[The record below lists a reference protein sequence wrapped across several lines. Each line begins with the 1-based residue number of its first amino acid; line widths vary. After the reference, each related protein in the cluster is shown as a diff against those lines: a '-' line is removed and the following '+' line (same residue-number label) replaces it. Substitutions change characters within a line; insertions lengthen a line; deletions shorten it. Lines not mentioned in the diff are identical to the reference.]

1 MDGEH
6 LNYHHQHCVLGTLA
20 IGESVPLTH
29 ADRRRHLYL
38 IGKTGTG
45 KSTLLFNL
53 MMADLDFDRGFA
65 LLDPH
70 GDLAQAVADAVPSSR
85 TNDVLYF
92 DPADLSHPV
101 AFNPLERVLD
111 LSSSWSPLRKS
122 RLRGTTPP
130 QPSQDNVS
138 FALIQAIVFLVSCAH

>member
-6 LNYHHQHCVLGTLA
+6 LNYHHQHCLLGTLA
-20 IGESVPLTH
+20 TGEGVPLTH

-53 MMADLDFDRGFA
+53 MMADLEIGRGFA

-70 GDLAQAVADAVPSSR
+70 GDLAQAVADAVLTCGRQIAATSPSM
-85 TNDVLYF
+85 
-92 DPADLSHPV
+92 PM
-101 AFNPLERVLD
+101 
-111 LSSSWSPLRKS
+111 SSKTSPPTASPRS
-122 RLRGTTPP
+122 
-130 QPSQDNVS
+130 
-138 FALIQAIVFLVSCAH
+138 